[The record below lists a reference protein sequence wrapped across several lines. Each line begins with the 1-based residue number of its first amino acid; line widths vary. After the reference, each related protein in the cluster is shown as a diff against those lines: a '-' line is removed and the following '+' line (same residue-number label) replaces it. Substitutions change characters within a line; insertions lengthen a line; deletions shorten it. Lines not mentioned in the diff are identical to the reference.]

1 MATSLPPPQNNPP
14 DPEVPQPAAPAPP
27 PAPQKEFVD
36 SAGGAAIGIRTK
48 RSPPTENPTP
58 VAPAVNPEV
67 PQPTTEFSGS
77 KKADPDIVDPVVNPE
92 VPQPT
97 VEQNFF
103 VDAPTPVSSAANPE
117 VPQPQPVQNFFTDRT
132 PAPVENYF
140 TDEIPIVQNFF
151 TDATP
156 APVENFFTD
165 ETPIVQN
172 FFTDATPVSPAS
184 NPQVPEPPIVQN
196 YFVDEPPI
204 VQNYFTDATPAPI
217 QNFFT
222 DDVPVNPGVNPQ
234 VPNIF
239 SSIGALLSSLFGIRP
254 TPVAPAVNPQVARAI
269 LVPTPVVLTPRPI
282 PPVSNPQVAQPPIV
296 QNFFTDATPA
306 PVQNF
311 FTDAVPTPIVQNFF
325 TDATPVSP
333 ASNPQVPEPPIV
345 QNFFTDATPAPVENF
360 FTNETP
366 IVQNFFTDATPVSP
380 ASNPQVAQPATP
392 APTAESIVN
401 QANPDLAQERFAL
414 KIQIERELQ
423 PQIARELQEQNPTW
437 SPSRVFATSKLRA
450 GAQADAAVDFRLD
463 QQITAASQNPPTV
476 TPESNPEVPQPT
488 TEFGGS
494 KKADPDIVDPVV
506 NPEVPQPATPAPT
519 FVPQKEFVDSAGGAA
534 IGIRS
539 IPTKID
545 GPVDQATFQQANPP
559 AASAYDSYVVDTQNK
574 IVEQQTKELEATQGF
589 PVSENQIAVI
599 NGEAFGTA
607 TIAANV
613 KFKDDIEAARAAPAV
628 PADTPPPTVAAPA
641 VSPDSNA
648 QVPSSANTRVENV
661 NQAELAQKDP
671 ALYQQWQGTFAA
683 RTEQNTARAITAE
696 EAVLGRPVTAEEKA
710 SIAGFSATQARFETN
725 AIYQDE
731 LRAANA
737 ATVVP
742 ADTPPPTVAAPA
754 VSPESNVQVPNT
766 PTKIIAVSSETLLQN
781 DPTTAQEYTAFKNE
795 TAAQLT
801 EQRIAEA
808 EAAEGGAISVSAQAE
823 IARRSERDA
832 TTDAN
837 IRYQDQIE
845 AAGAATV
852 VPANTP
858 PPIVNPVAVT
868 NNPQVVVP
876 PTKIVA
882 VSSETLLQNDP
893 QTAREYTSF
902 KNETAQELTAQRIA
916 EREAVE
922 GGEISVSEQAQIAAR
937 ANIDA
942 TTDANIR
949 YQDQIQAAGAGTAVP
964 ADTPPPPTVAA
975 PAVSTE
981 SNPQVPV
988 ATGKIAD
995 FSFSELALKDP
1006 DTARSLITDQRAIQQ
1021 ELANQQVAEYRAAT
1035 GTAPGTPIPDE
1046 ELTRI
1051 TVETDLAA
1059 KAQVQT
1065 QYQDQILAAGAGTLV
1080 PTDTPPPTVA
1090 APAVDSATNQ
1100 QVPPAATG
1108 EALIDPDNGEVL
1120 GYLNKETG
1128 KITDAPVTVSPAA
1141 NPQVPNSDNSQIA
1154 SVSQSQLAQTDSAL
1168 YNDYNSTVATNTAA
1182 TEEQLTAQALATYGV
1197 TTRSDLPL
1205 DVQLDIREQALTTGV
1220 FDANTLF
1227 KDQLE
1232 ASGAATTQS
1241 TGTPPPTVVAAPPSP
1256 SPYEVFL
1263 AQENAATDAAQA
1275 EATARFNRQFD
1286 VVTEDPQVLD
1296 FNAADA
1302 AATAAADNIGEFQV
1316 EPSLVADDNS
1326 GYADFFGT
1334 DADFN
1339 VGEFQAEPAPVAIT
1353 DGYLDFNAADAAA
1366 TAAADDI
1373 GEFQAEPDTG
1383 DGESAGFGNF
1393 FGDVAAGAG
1402 GLLKSFAGAVS
1413 GAVDPQANSSQQSA
1427 LDSISGLIKSAI
1439 KTPNQLA
1446 AERQAAAKAQAKAQ
1460 AQVNA
1465 QRKQANEG
1473 DWRVRLRL
1481 AGGADYLYKAK
1492 GANGKSAAGILEP
1505 LAVTDGVIFPY
1516 TPQITTQYAAK
1527 YNSYELTHS
1536 NYKGYF
1542 YQSSAVNE
1550 INLVAT
1556 FTAQDTSEA
1565 NYLLAVIHFFR
1576 SVTKM
1581 FYGQDDA
1588 SKRGAPPP
1596 LVFLQGLGEYQF
1608 NLHPCVVQS
1617 FNYVLPN
1624 DCDYIRANS
1633 VNFNGN
1639 NLLQRRDRENLPI
1652 DYVNSV
1658 SSRLSNAGLTKGG
1671 LNTPP
1676 APPTLGTNSPTYVPT
1691 KMEMTLVLL
1700 PMQTRSQISQQF
1712 SLKQFANGDLI
1723 RGGFW

>member
-67 PQPTTEFSGS
+67 PQPTTEFGGN

-140 TDEIPIVQNFF
+140 TDETPIVQNFF

-254 TPVAPAVNPQVARAI
+254 TPVSPAANPQVARAI
-269 LVPTPVVLTPRPI
+269 PVPTPVVFTPRPI

-306 PVQNF
+306 PVENF
-311 FTDAVPTPIVQNFF
+311 FTDTAPAPIVQNFF

-333 ASNPQVPEPPIV
+333 
-345 QNFFTDATPAPVENF
+345 T
-360 FTNETP
+360 
-366 IVQNFFTDATPVSP
+366 
-380 ASNPQVAQPATP
+380 
-392 APTAESIVN
+392 
-401 QANPDLAQERFAL
+401 
-414 KIQIERELQ
+414 
-423 PQIARELQEQNPTW
+423 
-437 SPSRVFATSKLRA
+437 
-450 GAQADAAVDFRLD
+450 
-463 QQITAASQNPPTV
+463 
-476 TPESNPEVPQPT
+476 SNPEVPQPT
-488 TEFGGS
+488 QDFGGR

-506 NPEVPQPATPAPT
+506 NPEVPQPAAPAPT

-599 NGEAFGTA
+599 NGQAFGTA

-613 KFKDDIEAARAAPAV
+613 KFKDNIEAARAAPAV

-648 QVPSSANTRVENV
+648 QVP
-661 NQAELAQKDP
+661 
-671 ALYQQWQGTFAA
+671 
-683 RTEQNTARAITAE
+683 
-696 EAVLGRPVTAEEKA
+696 
-710 SIAGFSATQARFETN
+710 
-725 AIYQDE
+725 
-731 LRAANA
+731 
-737 ATVVP
+737 
-742 ADTPPPTVAAPA
+742 
-754 VSPESNVQVPNT
+754 NT
-766 PTKIIAVSSETLLQN
+766 PTKIAAVSSETLLQN
-781 DPTTAQEYTAFKNE
+781 DPETAREYTAFKTE

-801 EQRIAEA
+801 AQRIAER
-808 EAAEGGAISVSAQAE
+808 EAAEGGAISVSEQAE

-837 IRYQDQIE
+837 IRYQDQIQ

-852 VPANTP
+852 VPA
-858 PPIVNPVAVT
+858 
-868 NNPQVVVP
+868 
-876 PTKIVA
+876 
-882 VSSETLLQNDP
+882 
-893 QTAREYTSF
+893 
-902 KNETAQELTAQRIA
+902 
-916 EREAVE
+916 
-922 GGEISVSEQAQIAAR
+922 
-937 ANIDA
+937 
-942 TTDANIR
+942 
-949 YQDQIQAAGAGTAVP
+949 
-964 ADTPPPPTVAA
+964 DTPPPTVTAS
-975 PAVSTE
+975 AVSTE

-1080 PTDTPPPTVA
+1080 PTDTPPPTITA
-1090 APAVDSATNQ
+1090 SPVDSATNQ
-1100 QVPPAATG
+1100 QVPPAQTG
-1108 EALIDPDNGEVL
+1108 EALIDPDTGEVL
-1120 GYLNKETG
+1120 GYVDTATG
-1128 KITDAPVTVSPAA
+1128 DITDAPPAVSAAA
-1141 NPQVPNSDNSQIA
+1141 NPQVPSAANTTVA

-1168 YNDYNSTVATNTAA
+1168 YNDYNSAVATNTAA

-1232 ASGAATTQS
+1232 ASGAATTQP
-1241 TGTPPPTVVAAPPSP
+1241 TGTPPPTVAAAPPSP

-1263 AQENAATDAAQA
+1263 AQEAAATDAAQA
-1275 EATARFNRQFD
+1275 EATARFNAQFD
-1286 VVTEDPQVLD
+1286 DNGDIIASADDPQAFPVDDGAAIPGVELEPVADDNSGYAD
-1296 FNAADA
+1296 FFGTDADF
-1302 AATAAADNIGEFQV
+1302 DVGEFQA

-1516 TPQITTQYAAK
+1516 TPQITTQYTAK
-1527 YNSYELTHS
+1527 YNPYELTHS

>member
-1 MATSLPPPQNNPP
+1 MATTPPPQNNSTDPQVPGNYPGTFQNPTQLPAPVNPASDPEVPP
-14 DPEVPQPAAPAPP
+14 LPNDVDPNYIPNPAPVDNTIDPEVPQPEENFPRKKRFDAEPVSPA
-27 PAPQKEFVD
+27 
-36 SAGGAAIGIRTK
+36 S
-48 RSPPTENPTP
+48 
-58 VAPAVNPEV
+58 
-67 PQPTTEFSGS
+67 
-77 KKADPDIVDPVVNPE
+77 NPE

-117 VPQPQPVQNFFTDRT
+117 VPQPQPIQNFFTDRT

-140 TDEIPIVQNFF
+140 TDEIPIVQNFFTDATPAPVENFFTDETPIVQNFF

-360 FTNETP
+360 FTDETP

-380 ASNPQVAQPATP
+380 ASNPQVVQPPIVQNFFTDATP
-392 APTAESIVN
+392 APVENFFT
-401 QANPDLAQERFAL
+401 
-414 KIQIERELQ
+414 
-423 PQIARELQEQNPTW
+423 
-437 SPSRVFATSKLRA
+437 
-450 GAQADAAVDFRLD
+450 DAAPAPIV
-463 QQITAASQNPPTV
+463 QNFFTDATPVSPT
-476 TPESNPEVPQPT
+476 SNPEVPQPT
-488 TEFGGS
+488 QDFGGR

-506 NPEVPQPATPAPT
+506 NPEVPQPAAPAPT

-599 NGEAFGTA
+599 NGQAFGTA

-641 VSPDSNA
+641 VSPESNA

-671 ALYQQWQGTFAA
+671 
-683 RTEQNTARAITAE
+683 
-696 EAVLGRPVTAEEKA
+696 
-710 SIAGFSATQARFETN
+710 
-725 AIYQDE
+725 
-731 LRAANA
+731 
-737 ATVVP
+737 
-742 ADTPPPTVAAPA
+742 TVAQQYA
-754 VSPESNVQVPNT
+754 T
-766 PTKIIAVSSETLLQN
+766 
-781 DPTTAQEYTAFKNE
+781 FKNE

-801 EQRIAEA
+801 AQRIAEA
-808 EAAEGGAISVSAQAE
+808 EAAEGGEISVSAQAE

-837 IRYQDQIE
+837 IRYQDQIQ
-845 AAGAATV
+845 AAGAAIV
-852 VPANTP
+852 VPADTP
-858 PPIVNPVAVT
+858 PPTITAPAVST
-868 NNPQVVVP
+868 ESNPQVVVP
-876 PTKIVA
+876 PTRVVA
-882 VSSETLLQNDP
+882 VSTETLLQNDP
-893 QTAREYTSF
+893 ETAQEYTAF
-902 KNETAQELTAQRIA
+902 KNETATQLTEQRIA

-922 GGEISVSEQAQIAAR
+922 GGEISVSEQVQIAAR
-937 ANIDA
+937 AEIDA
-942 TTDANIR
+942 TADANFR
-949 YQDQIQAAGAGTAVP
+949 YQDQIQAAGAATVVP
-964 ADTPPPPTVAA
+964 ADTPPPT
-975 PAVSTE
+975 
-981 SNPQVPV
+981 
-988 ATGKIAD
+988 
-995 FSFSELALKDP
+995 
-1006 DTARSLITDQRAIQQ
+1006 IT
-1021 ELANQQVAEYRAAT
+1021 
-1035 GTAPGTPIPDE
+1035 
-1046 ELTRI
+1046 
-1051 TVETDLAA
+1051 
-1059 KAQVQT
+1059 
-1065 QYQDQILAAGAGTLV
+1065 
-1080 PTDTPPPTVA
+1080 

-1263 AQENAATDAAQA
+1263 AKRMLLLMLHKQKPQPDSTD
-1275 EATARFNRQFD
+1275 
-1286 VVTEDPQVLD
+1286 
-1296 FNAADA
+1296 
-1302 AATAAADNIGEFQV
+1302 
-1316 EPSLVADDNS
+1316 SL
-1326 GYADFFGT
+1326 
-1334 DADFN
+1334 
-1339 VGEFQAEPAPVAIT
+1339 
-1353 DGYLDFNAADAAA
+1353 
-1366 TAAADDI
+1366 
-1373 GEFQAEPDTG
+1373 
-1383 DGESAGFGNF
+1383 
-1393 FGDVAAGAG
+1393 
-1402 GLLKSFAGAVS
+1402 
-1413 GAVDPQANSSQQSA
+1413 
-1427 LDSISGLIKSAI
+1427 
-1439 KTPNQLA
+1439 
-1446 AERQAAAKAQAKAQ
+1446 
-1460 AQVNA
+1460 
-1465 QRKQANEG
+1465 
-1473 DWRVRLRL
+1473 
-1481 AGGADYLYKAK
+1481 
-1492 GANGKSAAGILEP
+1492 
-1505 LAVTDGVIFPY
+1505 
-1516 TPQITTQYAAK
+1516 
-1527 YNSYELTHS
+1527 
-1536 NYKGYF
+1536 
-1542 YQSSAVNE
+1542 
-1550 INLVAT
+1550 
-1556 FTAQDTSEA
+1556 
-1565 NYLLAVIHFFR
+1565 
-1576 SVTKM
+1576 M
-1581 FYGQDDA
+1581 
-1588 SKRGAPPP
+1588 
-1596 LVFLQGLGEYQF
+1596 
-1608 NLHPCVVQS
+1608 
-1617 FNYVLPN
+1617 
-1624 DCDYIRANS
+1624 
-1633 VNFNGN
+1633 
-1639 NLLQRRDRENLPI
+1639 LLQKIRRCLI
-1652 DYVNSV
+1652 SM
-1658 SSRLSNAGLTKGG
+1658 LL
-1671 LNTPP
+1671 
-1676 APPTLGTNSPTYVPT
+1676 
-1691 KMEMTLVLL
+1691 MLL
-1700 PMQTRSQISQQF
+1700 P
-1712 SLKQFANGDLI
+1712 LLLLI
-1723 RGGFW
+1723 T